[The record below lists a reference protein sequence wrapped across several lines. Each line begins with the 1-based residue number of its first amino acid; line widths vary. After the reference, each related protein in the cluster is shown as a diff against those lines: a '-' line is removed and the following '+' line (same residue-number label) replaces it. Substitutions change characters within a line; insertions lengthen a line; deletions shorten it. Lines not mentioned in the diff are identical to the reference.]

1 VILQLYTLKGDLSS
15 LLGEMM
21 LRAFILLVKNMT
33 SKMILGVE
41 LLISMLLEIQ
51 LLPVSST
58 TNIFMFSQ
66 EEQSLTKRK

>member
-1 VILQLYTLKGDLSS
+1 VILQLYTLKEDLSS
-15 LLGEMM
+15 LLEEMM
-21 LRAFILLVKNMT
+21 LRVFILLVKNMT

-58 TNIFMFSQ
+58 TNIFTFSQ

>member
-58 TNIFMFSQ
+58 TNIFTFSQ
-66 EEQSLTKRK
+66 EEQSLTKKK